1 MSREMVGIIS
11 IVVLFVLLFARLPV
25 AFVMLVLGMAGIAYL
40 KGVPAVFFTC
50 GSTIYNTFASYSLV
64 VVPLF
69 TWMGYIGF
77 HSGIAEHLYDA
88 AYKLVGGLKGGLM
101 MATTV
106 ACAAF
111 GAICGST
118 TATSATFAALAL
130 PEMKKRGY
138 AAGLAGANV
147 AASGILGVLIPPS
160 VIFIVYA
167 SLTAES
173 IAALFIA
180 GIFPGLL
187 LAVLFM
193 GFTYLVVRRNPSL
206 APPGPSFPWKD
217 RIKAV
222 ARGGIEVIVIFA
234 AVVGLLVAKKIWP
247 QFPIAIT
254 GTEAGSF
261 GCFAT
266 LLVVLARRALTWKGF
281 MNSLK
286 DAVRTSTMV
295 MFLVAA
301 AAIYGQFLGLTRLPM
316 LVADWTVALPLPP
329 SAIIIAILLIL
340 MAMGCVIDAL
350 AMILLT
356 IPIFYPAAMGLG
368 FDSVWFGVIMT
379 LALGMGVLTPPVG
392 ANVYVVYAVDK
403 ETPVMEIFKGTWPY
417 LIALW
422 VCCIFL
428 LIFPQIATFLP
439 NLMK

>member
-1 MSREMVGIIS
+1 MSPETVGIIS

-40 KGVPAVFFTC
+40 KGANAMFTLT
-50 GSTIYNTFASYSLV
+50 GQTIYYTFASYSLV

-77 HSGIAEHLYDA
+77 HSGISEHLYDA
-88 AYKLVGGLKGGLM
+88 AYKLVGSLKGGLM
-101 MATTV
+101 MATSM

-130 PEMKKRGY
+130 PEMKKHGY
-138 AAGLAGANV
+138 NRGLAAANV

-160 VIFIVYA
+160 VIFIVY
-167 SLTAES
+167 SSITATS
-173 IAALFIA
+173 VAKLFIA

-187 LAVLFM
+187 LMVLFM
-193 GFTYLVVRRNPSL
+193 LATYMAVARHPEL
-206 APPGPSFPWKD
+206 APPGPLFPWKD

-222 ARGGIEVIVIFA
+222 AKGGIEVIIIFVAVIG
-234 AVVGLLVAKKIWP
+234 GLLAGW
-247 QFPIAIT
+247 FT
-254 GTEAGSF
+254 GTEAGSI

-266 LLVVLARRALTWKGF
+266 LLVVLARRALTWRGF
-281 MNSLK
+281 LNSLK
-286 DAVRTSTMV
+286 DSVRTSTMV

-301 AAIYGQFLGLTRLPM
+301 AAVYGKFLGLARLPM

-329 SAIIIAILLIL
+329 FGVLIAILLIL

-356 IPIFYPAAMGLG
+356 IPIFYPAAMQLG
-368 FDSVWFGVIMT
+368 FDPIWFGVIMT

-392 ANVYVVYAVDK
+392 ANVYVVFAVDR
-403 ETPVMEIFKGTWPY
+403 ETPVMEIFRSVWPY
-417 LIALW
+417 LIAIW
-422 VCCIFL
+422 VCAVL
-428 LIFPQIATFLP
+428 LLVFPQIVMFLP
-439 NLMK
+439 GFMR

>member
-1 MSREMVGIIS
+1 MSPETVGITS

-40 KGVPAVFFTC
+40 KGTNAMFTLT
-50 GSTIYNTFASYSLV
+50 GQTIYYTFASYSLV

-77 HSGIAEHLYDA
+77 HSGISEHLYDA
-88 AYKLVGGLKGGLM
+88 AYKLVGSLKGGLM
-101 MATTV
+101 MATSM

-138 AAGLAGANV
+138 NRGLAGANV

-160 VIFIVYA
+160 VIFIVY
-167 SLTAES
+167 SSITATS
-173 IAALFIA
+173 VAKLFIA

-187 LAVLFM
+187 LMFLFM
-193 GFTYLVVRRNPSL
+193 VATYVVVARRPQL
-206 APPGPSFPWKD
+206 APPGPLFPWKD

-222 ARGGIEVIVIFA
+222 ATGGIEVIIIFVAVIG
-234 AVVGLLVAKKIWP
+234 GLLAG
-247 QFPIAIT
+247 FFT
-254 GTEAGSF
+254 GTEAGSI

-266 LLVVLARRALTWKGF
+266 ILVVLARRALTWRGF
-281 MNSLK
+281 LNSLK
-286 DAVRTSTMV
+286 DSVRTSTMV

-301 AAIYGQFLGLTRLPM
+301 AAIYGKFLGLARLPM

-329 SAIIIAILLIL
+329 FGVLIAILLIL

-356 IPIFYPAAMGLG
+356 IPIFYPAAMQLG
-368 FDSVWFGVIMT
+368 FDPIWFGVIMT

-392 ANVYVVYAVDK
+392 ANVYVVYAVDR
-403 ETPVMEIFKGTWPY
+403 ETPVMEIFRGTWPY

-422 VCCIFL
+422 ICAVL
-428 LIFPQIATFLP
+428 LLVFPQIVTILP
-439 NLMK
+439 SFMK

>member
-1 MSREMVGIIS
+1 MSPETIGILS

-40 KGVPAVFFTC
+40 KGATAMFTLT
-50 GSTIYNTFASYSLV
+50 GQTIYYTFASYSLV

-77 HSGIAEHLYDA
+77 HSGISEHLYDA
-88 AYKLVGGLKGGLM
+88 AYKLVGSLKGGLM
-101 MATTV
+101 MATSM

-130 PEMKKRGY
+130 PEMKKHGY
-138 AAGLAGANV
+138 NRGLAAANV

-160 VIFIVYA
+160 VIFIVY
-167 SLTAES
+167 SSITATS
-173 IAALFIA
+173 VAKLFIA

-187 LAVLFM
+187 LMVLFM
-193 GFTYLVVRRNPSL
+193 LATYVAVARHPGL
-206 APPGPSFPWKD
+206 APPGPLFPWKD

-222 ARGGIEVIVIFA
+222 AKGGIEVIIIFVAVIG
-234 AVVGLLVAKKIWP
+234 GLLAGW
-247 QFPIAIT
+247 FT
-254 GTEAGSF
+254 GTEAGSI

-266 LLVVLARRALTWKGF
+266 LLVVLARRALTWRGF
-281 MNSLK
+281 LNSLK
-286 DAVRTSTMV
+286 DSVRTSTMV

-301 AAIYGQFLGLTRLPM
+301 AAVYGKFLGLARLPM

-329 SAIIIAILLIL
+329 FGVLIAILLIL

-356 IPIFYPAAMGLG
+356 IPIFYPAAMQLG
-368 FDSVWFGVIMT
+368 FDPIWFGVIMT

-392 ANVYVVYAVDK
+392 ANVYVVFAVDR
-403 ETPVMEIFKGTWPY
+403 ETPVMEIFRGTWPY

-422 VCCIFL
+422 ICAVL
-428 LIFPQIATFLP
+428 LLVFPQIVTILP
-439 NLMK
+439 GFMR

>member
-11 IVVLFVLLFARLPV
+11 IVVLIVLLLARLPV
-25 AFVMLVLGMAGIAYL
+25 AFVMLVLGMGGIYYL
-40 KGVPAVFFTC
+40 KGLDAMFLTSAV
-50 GSTIYNTFASYSLV
+50 TIYGTFASYSLV

-77 HSGIAEHLYDA
+77 HSGISAHLYDA
-88 AYKLVGGLKGGLM
+88 AYKMVGSLKGGLA
-101 MATTV
+101 MATTM

-118 TATSATFAALAL
+118 TATAATFAALSL

-138 AAGLAGANV
+138 DRSLATANV

-160 VIFIVYA
+160 VIFIVYC
-167 SLTAES
+167 SITAQS
-173 IAALFIA
+173 VSKLFIA

-187 LAVLFM
+187 LMVLFM
-193 GFTYLVVRRNPSL
+193 LGTYLMVARRPGI
-206 APPGPSFPWKD
+206 APPGPLFPWKE

-222 ARGGIEVIVIFA
+222 ATGGIEVVIIFI
-234 AVVGLLVAKKIWP
+234 AVIGGLLAGY
-247 QFPIAIT
+247 FT
-254 GTEAGSF
+254 GTEAGSV

-266 LLVVLARRALTWKGF
+266 LLVVLARRSLSWRGF
-281 MNSLK
+281 LNSLK

-301 AAIYGQFLGLTRLPM
+301 AAIYGVFLGLTNLP
-316 LVADWTVALPLPP
+316 VIVSDWVVALPLPP
-329 SAIIIAILLIL
+329 YATMIGILLIL

-356 IPIFYPAAMGLG
+356 IPIFFPAALALG
-368 FDSVWFGVIMT
+368 FDPVWCGVIMT

-392 ANVYVVYAVDK
+392 ANVYVVFAVEK
-403 ETPVMEIFKGTWPY
+403 ETPVMDIFRGTWPY

-422 VCCIFL
+422 ICVIIL
-428 LIFPQIATFLP
+428 LVFPQIATFLP
-439 NLMK
+439 SLI